1 MARVRYII
9 CFMRGLPVIVL
20 ALRKRGMRWRWAVV
34 GKKKNDEAKEGVAN
48 SKKASNKN
56 HSKSCIVFIKDVQ
69 KKGEKRQTFSHK
81 GIHIKLQVNSDIKMT

>member
-1 MARVRYII
+1 
-9 CFMRGLPVIVL
+9 MRELPVV

-56 HSKSCIVFIKDVQ
+56 HSVSSIVIIKDTQ
-69 KKGEKRQTFSHK
+69 KRGGKRRLFHK
-81 GIHIKLQVNSDIKMT
+81 GIHIKLTLIVQEYYLE

>member
-1 MARVRYII
+1 
-9 CFMRGLPVIVL
+9 MRGLPVV

-56 HSKSCIVFIKDVQ
+56 HSVSSIVIIKDAQ
-69 KKGEKRQTFSHK
+69 
-81 GIHIKLQVNSDIKMT
+81 

>member
-1 MARVRYII
+1 
-9 CFMRGLPVIVL
+9 MRELTEI

-56 HSKSCIVFIKDVQ
+56 HSISSIVVIKDVQ
-69 KKGEKRQTFSHK
+69 KGERGRRLFHM
-81 GIHIKLQVNSDIKMT
+81 GIHIKLQVNSLT